1 MLLANN
7 QLQTPRVY
15 AGVLLLTAM
24 AIALFLLVALVERIA
39 IPWNTNEENR

>member
-24 AIALFLLVALVERIA
+24 AIVLFLLVALVEWIA
-39 IPWNTNEENR
+39 IPWNRTEENR